1 MSFIYIKKNVR
12 GYFVELPEELTS
24 DLYDNLGETYADYLN
39 NKWVKLSD
47 DQIAFR
53 EANPSASVREV
64 WDMAL
69 TPPYERTVEDAR
81 HELLDKIER
90 YNVSKNVDSF
100 IVNDTITH
108 WFTVQ
113 ERLNY
118 KQSIEAAKLLGVETL
133 SFYIGDV
140 KMDIAPDQAEQMLA
154 LIQLYADQC
163 FMTTKQHKL
172 NAQALDTIEEIDAYD
187 NTKDYPEKLNFQL

>member
-47 DQIAFR
+47 EQIAFR

-133 SFYIGDV
+133 SFYIGDI
-140 KMDIAPDQAEQMLA
+140 KMDITPDQAEQMLA

-172 NAQALDTIEEIDAYD
+172 NAQALETIEEIDAYD
-187 NTKDYPEKLNFQL
+187 HTKDYPEKLNFQL

>member
-47 DQIAFR
+47 EQIAFR

-64 WDMAL
+64 WDIAL

-81 HELLDKIER
+81 RELLDKIER
-90 YNVSKNVDSF
+90 YNISENVDSF

-140 KMDIAPDQAEQMLA
+140 KMDVAPDQAEQMLA

-172 NAQALDTIEEIDAYD
+172 NAQALETIEEIEAYD
-187 NTKDYPEKLNFQL
+187 HTKGYPEKLNFQM